1 MRRQIIKKMGSLL
14 IACLLVTGI
23 ASVGTSYAATAEVGA
38 LEASND
44 TEYSIEEMLIYA
56 IEDEYLAMAEYEVI
70 MDTFGTQKP
79 FSNII
84 KAEATHISLLEP
96 LFEKYN
102 VQVPDKDW
110 KSLVTVPESVEAALA
125 IGVDAEVKNIAMY
138 ESFLKEDLPEDVKDV
153 FELFL
158 KSSERHLSAFQRWVD
173 GNPNGS
179 MNCNGSG
186 RNGMNGGNG
195 NRSGQNRRGNRNSN
209 QGTCLL
215 DNTL

>member
-1 MRRQIIKKMGSLL
+1 MRRQIIKKTGSLL

-23 ASVGTSYAATAEVGA
+23 ASVGTSYAATTEVEALGA
-38 LEASND
+38 AND

-56 IEDEYLAMAEYEVI
+56 IEDEYMAKAEYEGI
-70 MDTFGTQKP
+70 METFGTQKP

-102 VQVPDKDW
+102 VQVPNKDW
-110 KSLVTVPESVEAALA
+110 KSLITVPQSLEAALE
-125 IGVDAEVKNIAMY
+125 IGVDAEEKNIDMY

-173 GNPNGS
+173 GNPTGS

-186 RNGMNGGNG
+186 RNGMNRGNG
-195 NRSGQNRRGNRNSN
+195 NQSGQNRRGNRNSN
-209 QGTCLL
+209 LGTCLI
-215 DNTL
+215 DNNL